1 VETAPRRI
9 GLATLYAL
17 CLAPPPGKV
26 AAILGPGA
34 GRLALRALAR
44 PLLSG
49 EPVVAVDGGNR
60 FDPYEIVRA
69 ERALGGSGRDAL
81 PRLLVSRAF
90 TCHQMEAL
98 LARRLPE
105 ALSRSRARVALVLG
119 LPETFADGDVPF
131 PEACRVFR
139 SCLSALRRLSRE
151 GTRVVVTGEW
161 AGDTLPRSGGTLLPA
176 GGGHSFPSSR
186 VHARS
191 VPLGGMSP
199 PEECPPGRAGFFRYL
214 ARTSDPLL
222 MLAGDTPPR
231 SGGTLFPCV
240 PQQIKSVPLK
250 GEA

>member
-34 GRLALRALAR
+34 CRLALRALAR

-60 FDPYEIVRA
+60 FDPYEVARA

-151 GTRVVVTGEW
+151 GTRVVV

-199 PEECPPGRAGFFRYL
+199 PEECPPERAGFFRYL
-214 ARTSDPLL
+214 ARTSTPLL
-222 MLAGDTPPR
+222 MLAAGGDTLPLRPPKDQECPPER
-231 SGGTLFPCV
+231 
-240 PQQIKSVPLK
+240 
-250 GEA
+250 